1 MSIHSQLSALI
12 ALANIDGDF
21 DGEEKTQI
29 YMLGKANRLS
39 KEEVDGL
46 IENPVPLPPVSTMT
60 SDEKFDYLYN
70 IVQLMKIDS
79 QVYLSEIKYCED
91 LAEKLGFKKKVISTL
106 ASRVYSDPSITAN
119 LTSLKKAVKKYEA

>member
-1 MSIHSQLSALI
+1 MSIQSQLSALI

-29 YMLGKANRLS
+29 YMLGKANGMS
-39 KEEVDGL
+39 KEEVDNL
-46 IENPVPLPPVSTMT
+46 IDNPVPLPPVSTMT
-60 SDEKFDYLYN
+60 PDEKFDYLYN

-91 LAEKLGFKKKVISTL
+91 LAEKLGFKRKVISTL
-106 ASRVYSDPSITAN
+106 TSRVYSDPSITAN
-119 LTSLKKAVKKYEA
+119 IASLKKAVKKYEA

>member
-1 MSIHSQLSALI
+1 MSIQSQLSALI

-29 YMLGKANRLS
+29 YMLGKANGMS
-39 KEEVDGL
+39 KEEVDNL
-46 IENPVPLPPVSTMT
+46 IDNPVPLPPVSTMT
-60 SDEKFDYLYN
+60 PDEKFDYLYN

-91 LAEKLGFKKKVISTL
+91 LAEKLGFKRKVISTL

-119 LTSLKKAVKKYEA
+119 IASLKKAVKKYEA

>member
-1 MSIHSQLSALI
+1 MSIQSQLSALI

-29 YMLGKANRLS
+29 YMLGKANGLG
-39 KEEVDGL
+39 KEEVDNL
-46 IENPVPLPPVSTMT
+46 IDNPVPLPPVSTMT

-91 LAEKLGFKKKVISTL
+91 LAEKLGFKRKVISTL

-119 LTSLKKAVKKYEA
+119 LESLKKAVKKYEA

>member
-29 YMLGKANRLS
+29 YMLGKANGLS